1 MVCEITP
8 RYGLVF
14 FLNKRGCPGWGSNLG
29 PVDFMYFL
37 IFTTLLLSHSGSP
50 GSVFFDEV
58 VSNIL
63 NAGNNSR
70 EDAASADYLK

>member
-1 MVCEITP
+1 
-8 RYGLVF
+8 
-14 FLNKRGCPGWGSNLG
+14 
-29 PVDFMYFL
+29 MYFL

-58 VSNIL
+58 ISNIL